1 MAASSR
7 TSGNAERG
15 VRGRETP
22 GRDTNHRDRKR
33 KLVNAAVVRSFRDPP
48 AYEPFDTP
56 TPSTPDEMLIDVLA
70 AGLHPRTRS
79 SANGSHYTSTGQLPM
94 IPGFDGIGR
103 DPEGRLRYFILAGTQ
118 LGSMAEQV
126 VIDARRSTPLPAGT
140 DVLTVAAAM
149 NPGMSSWLALRNRI
163 AFQPGQSVLVLGA
176 TGNAGQMAV
185 QIAKHL
191 GARVVLAAGRDPER
205 LAVLTELGADATIS
219 LAGDPETVDRA
230 LGEAAA
236 EVDVVIDYLWGPVT
250 ERAIPALIAH
260 RTDKSHPLTWI
271 EIGSMSGLQIT
282 LPSAW
287 LRAARLQ
294 LVGSGQGSVSTRDI
308 VSELPALAAE
318 ISTETYTIDAV
329 PTPLSD
335 VQATWNAPLAPGQRI
350 DFVP

>member
-1 MAASSR
+1 M
-7 TSGNAERG
+7 
-15 VRGRETP
+15 
-22 GRDTNHRDRKR
+22 
-33 KLVNAAVVRSFRDPP
+33 NAAVVRSFGDPP
-48 AYEPFDTP
+48 AYEPVETP
-56 TPSTPDEMLIDVLA
+56 TPTSPDEMLIDVLA

-103 DPEGRLRYFILAGTQ
+103 DPEGQLRYFILADTH

-126 VIDARRSTPLPAGT
+126 LIDPRRSTALAADT

-149 NPGMSSWLALRNRI
+149 NPAMSSWIALRNRV
-163 AFQPGQSVLVLGA
+163 AFQRGQSVLVLGA

-191 GARVVLAAGRDPER
+191 GAGHVIAAGRDPER
-205 LAVLTELGADATIS
+205 LTALTELGADTTIS
-219 LAGDPETVDRA
+219 LAGDPDTADRT

-236 EVDVVIDYLWGPVT
+236 EVDIVIDYLWGPAT
-250 ERAIPALIAH
+250 ERTMPAVITH

-271 EIGSMSGLQIT
+271 EIGSMSGLQLV

-294 LVGSGQGSVSTRDI
+294 LVGSGQGSVSTREI
-308 VSELPALAAE
+308 LSELPALARELAAGTFSLNVRGE
-318 ISTETYTIDAV
+318 
-329 PTPLSD
+329 PLSH
-335 VQATWNAPLAPGQRI
+335 VQQLWTSPAEPGERI
-350 DFVP
+350 VLMP

>member
-1 MAASSR
+1 M
-7 TSGNAERG
+7 
-15 VRGRETP
+15 
-22 GRDTNHRDRKR
+22 
-33 KLVNAAVVRSFRDPP
+33 NAAVVRSFGDPP

-56 TPSTPDEMLIDVLA
+56 RATTPDEMLIDVLA

-103 DPEGRLRYFILAGTQ
+103 DPDGQLRYFILADTH

-126 VIDARRSTPLPAGT
+126 VIDPRRSTPLPAHT

-149 NPGMSSWLALRNRI
+149 NPAMSSWIALRNRI
-163 AFQPGQSVLVLGA
+163 TFQPGQSVLVLGA
-176 TGNAGQMAV
+176 TGNAGRMAV

-191 GARVVLAAGRDPER
+191 GARDVIAAGRDPER
-205 LAVLTELGADATIS
+205 LATLTELGADTTIS
-219 LAGDPETVDRA
+219 LAGDPDRAARA

-236 EVDVVIDYLWGPVT
+236 AVDVVIDYLWGPAT
-250 ERAIPALIAH
+250 ERTMPAVITH
-260 RTDKSHPLTWI
+260 RTDKSRPLTWI

-294 LVGSGQGSVSTRDI
+294 LVGSGQGSVSTKDI
-308 VSELPALAAE
+308 IGELPALAAE
-318 ISTETYTIDAV
+318 ISTGTYTIDAV
-329 PTPLSD
+329 SAPLSH
-335 VQATWNAPLAPGQRI
+335 VQTTWNAPVAPGRRI
-350 DFVP
+350 VFVP

>member
-1 MAASSR
+1 M
-7 TSGNAERG
+7 
-15 VRGRETP
+15 
-22 GRDTNHRDRKR
+22 
-33 KLVNAAVVRSFRDPP
+33 NAAVVRSFGDPP

-56 TPSTPDEMLIDVLA
+56 TPTTPEEMLIDVLA

-103 DPEGRLRYFILAGTQ
+103 DPDGRLRYFILADTH

-126 VIDARRSTPLPAGT
+126 VIDPRRSTPLPPDT
-140 DVLTVAAAM
+140 DVLMVAAAM
-149 NPGMSSWLALRNRI
+149 NPGMSSWIALRNRI

-191 GARVVLAAGRDPER
+191 GARQVIAAGRDPER
-205 LAVLTELGADATIS
+205 LAALAGLGADTTVS
-219 LAGDPETVDRA
+219 LAGDSDTVGQA
-230 LGEAAA
+230 LGQAAA
-236 EVDVVIDYLWGPVT
+236 DVDVVLDYLWGPAT
-250 ERAIPALIAH
+250 ERIMPGVIKH
-260 RTDKSHPLTWI
+260 RTDKSRPLTWI

-294 LVGSGQGSVSTRDI
+294 LVGSGQGSVSAKDI
-308 VSELPALAAE
+308 ITELPALAAE
-318 ISTETYTIDAV
+318 ITTGTYTISAV
-329 PTPLSD
+329 STPLSQ
-335 VQATWNAPLAPGQRI
+335 VETTWNAPVPPGQRI
-350 DFVP
+350 VFAP